1 MVKIYDF
8 KNIRILCNFN
18 NCVIGGIYSSNLIKK
33 DVARVKKVRHQKMA
47 ERRMFTKKITDSDAF
62 IELSSSTQAL
72 YFHLNQG
79 ADDDGFNNQVQNA
92 MFKAHASVDD
102 LKVLLMKNFI
112 IRFESG
118 VIVIKHWR
126 MHNTLR
132 KDRYTPTSFQEELS
146 ALDIKENGSYTLMDD
161 GCQVVAK
168 RLPQDSK
175 GKVSKDKDS
184 KGKNSINNEH
194 VSDEPQFPEIP
205 KKVLIEQYSNEFD
218 KLWENYP
225 NKKGK
230 EEARKKYISYRK
242 DGTTYEEVALGLK
255 KYIEY
260 CKAEKIEIKYIKHG
274 STWFNQKCWNDEYV
288 ITNNSNKKV
297 DNQMEILKG
306 VHNGSIK
313 IS

>member
-1 MVKIYDF
+1 
-8 KNIRILCNFN
+8 
-18 NCVIGGIYSSNLIKK
+18 
-33 DVARVKKVRHQKMA
+33 MA

-132 KDRYTPTSFQEELS
+132 KDRYTPTSFQEELN
-146 ALDIKENGSYTLMDD
+146 ALAIKDNGAYTLNS

-168 RLPQDSK
+168 RLPQDSI
-175 GKVSKDKDS
+175 
-184 KGKNSINNEH
+184 GKNSIDKDNINSETQKTEKNNYADFVTMTEDEYNKL
-194 VSDEPQFPEIP
+194 VSKYGRAFTNECITVLDNYKGANGKKYKDDYRAILNWVIKRVEQEGKVKPSQDEEFKNEI
-205 KKVLIEQYSNEFD
+205 VCSDDVFTDEEYSRIIRG
-218 KLWENYP
+218 KMS
-225 NKKGK
+225 K
-230 EEARKKYISYRK
+230 EEQLRIIQERT
-242 DGTTYEEVALGLK
+242 G
-255 KYIEY
+255 
-260 CKAEKIEIKYIKHG
+260 EKH
-274 STWFNQKCWNDEYV
+274 V
-288 ITNNSNKKV
+288 
-297 DNQMEILKG
+297 
-306 VHNGSIK
+306 
-313 IS
+313 